1 MEVKKVAIIGAG
13 LMGSGIAYVHATA
26 GYDVIL
32 NDLKDE
38 FIENGINR
46 IREYMQQGIQRGKIS
61 ISDAQKAFNRIKTT
75 TNLEEAVSEADIII
89 EAVFED
95 LNVKKD
101 VFSRVDK
108 HAPEHAIIASNTSTI
123 PITKLADATNRPDKV
138 IGTHFFSPVPAMK
151 LLEIII
157 TEKTSED
164 TLNTVKNLGENIGKE
179 IVVCKD
185 GPGFIVNRILVPTLN
200 EIMKLYMEKI
210 APMDYLDDLFV
221 EKGNFPMGPFRL
233 ADFVGLDIALHA
245 ARSVASELGPDY
257 EPPGILIELV
267 EEKGWKGLKSGKG
280 FHDLPKETFP
290 PKKSDDYILN
300 RVRYVYINE
309 GYKLLDQGL
318 ASASDIDKA
327 MKLGTN
333 FPKGPFEL
341 CKELGPKNV
350 VNGLDEFAKELGE
363 FYKPADGL
371 IQEAKND

>member
-13 LMGSGIAYVHATA
+13 LMGSGIAYVHAVA

-38 FIENGINR
+38 FLENGLNR
-46 IREYMQQGIQRGKIS
+46 IREYMQQGIQRGKIG
-61 ISDAQKAFNRIKTT
+61 ISEAQKAFNRIKTT
-75 TNLEEAVSEADIII
+75 TEFKDAVKEADVII

-95 LNVKKD
+95 LKVKQD
-101 VFSRVDK
+101 VFSRADMY
-108 HAPEHAIIASNTSTI
+108 APAHAIIASNTSTI
-123 PITKLADATNRPDKV
+123 PITKLAAATKRPDKV

-151 LLEIII
+151 LLEIIV
-157 TEKTSED
+157 TDKTSEE
-164 TLNTVKNLGENIGKE
+164 TLNTIKNLASSIEKE

-200 EIMKLYMEKI
+200 EIMKLYMEKV

-257 EPPGILIELV
+257 EPPAILAELV

-280 FHDLPKETFP
+280 FHDLPKEDFP
-290 PKKSDDYILN
+290 PAKPDEYILN
-300 RVRYVYINE
+300 RVRFVYINE
-309 GYKLLDQGL
+309 AYKLLDQDL
-318 ASASDIDKA
+318 ATAEDIDKA

-341 CKELGPKNV
+341 CKELDPQNV
-350 VNGLDEFAKELGE
+350 VRGLEEFAKELGD
-363 FYKPADGL
+363 FYKPAESL
-371 IQEAKND
+371 IKEIQEK